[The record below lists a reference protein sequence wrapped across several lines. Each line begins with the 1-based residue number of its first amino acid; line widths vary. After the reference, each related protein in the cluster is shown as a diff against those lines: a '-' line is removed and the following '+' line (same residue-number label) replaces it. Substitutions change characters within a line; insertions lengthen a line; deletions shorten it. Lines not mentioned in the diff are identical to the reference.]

1 MYFIILV
8 GMPGSGKS
16 YLHQKIKEFFNIK
29 PVDIVIDNIVQRDKT
44 YISAVKKILKT
55 CKGNCIK
62 TPSLNTYKNFADA
75 YWYTRKNGC
84 GKPICSDAS
93 GCDCYNDTLLKKA
106 IEKRKDIMF
115 ESALTMPLDW
125 LFKLIPPDYEI
136 VFFVNLINLKSIQTR
151 INIRV
156 KCEIKNKI
164 APRLPQSDKKYLVK
178 RKLGLYKNLLGLLN
192 RKDRMILYDNIHQ
205 DVIYDGKPKPELKKI
220 IYSFK

>member
-16 YLHQKIKEFFNIK
+16 YLHQKIKYFFNIK
-29 PVDIVIDNIVQRDKT
+29 PVDIIVDNIVQSDKT

-55 CKGNCIK
+55 CKGDCIK
-62 TPSLNTYKNFADA
+62 KPSFKTYKNFADA

-84 GKPICSDAS
+84 GKPKCPDAS
-93 GCDCYNDTLLKKA
+93 GCDCYNDTLLKNAMK
-106 IEKRKDIMF
+106 KRKDIMF
-115 ESALTMPLDW
+115 ESALTSPVDW
-125 LFKLIPPDYEI
+125 LLEIIPPEYEI
-136 VFFVNLINLKSIQTR
+136 VFFVNLINLKSIQRR

-156 KCEIKNKI
+156 NSEIKNKI
-164 APRLPQSDKKYLVK
+164 APRLPQSNKTFLVERKKA
-178 RKLGLYKNLLGLLN
+178 LYKNVVALLK

-205 DVIYDGKPKPELKKI
+205 DIMFDGKPHIGLKKI

>member
-1 MYFIILV
+1 MYFVILV

-16 YLHQKIKEFFNIK
+16 YLHQKIKDFFNIK
-29 PVDIVIDNIVQRDKT
+29 PVDIVIDNIVQSDKT
-44 YISAVKKILKT
+44 YISAVKKLLKT
-55 CKGNCIK
+55 CKGDCIK
-62 TPSLNTYKNFADA
+62 KPSFKTYKNFADA

-84 GKPICSDAS
+84 GKPICDDAS
-93 GCDCYNDTLLKKA
+93 GCDCYNDTLLKNA
-106 IEKRKDIMF
+106 IKKRKDIMF

-178 RKLGLYKNLLGLLN
+178 RKLGLYKNLVGLLN

-205 DVIYDGKPKPELKKI
+205 DIIYDGKPHLGLKKI